1 MNISRKLFLTLSVA
15 IFALLAVGSYSVW
28 QQGHAQDSHEAMMN
42 NIFPSLDDIN
52 RAQHGLSNIR
62 VGLRDFLHADDD
74 AQRNVA
80 RKKILAAKQNL
91 DMAVADY
98 QAKNIYNDQDQ
109 EKLNAVRDSV
119 EQYWAVLQ
127 PALAQSVQ
135 LEPAQKMVLIKQASP
150 LAHAA
155 ATALDEHY
163 ALNKAL
169 TMQDVAISRA
179 NYESTR
185 NLSLAGIAVALALTG
200 GLSLHLFRAIRTG
213 LTQIRSDLASVSETM
228 DFTRRTTVLHHDE
241 IGDASMALNLL
252 MEKLQASFQA
262 LRHIAMEVQ
271 GASQTLSETARQV
284 ATASSVQSESASDM
298 AATVE
303 QMTVSINHVAGQA
316 LDTRSGAL
324 EARALVESGSEII
337 RNTITDI
344 HEISRVVKSSAAHIQ
359 QLEARSAQVGT
370 VVNVIRDIADQ
381 TNLLALNAA
390 IEAARAGEQGRGFAV
405 VADEVRKLAER
416 TANSTQEIASMIE
429 SMLGMARET
438 VAAMESA
445 DQLVESGVARA
456 DKASHAISEIG
467 ANADNAAASISGI
480 SAAIQQQGV
489 ASNNIAQQVERTA
502 QMSEES
508 SAAARNTASS
518 AELLDTLV
526 RQQMDTLAQ
535 FRV

>member
-15 IFALLAVGSYSVW
+15 IFALLSVGGYSVW

-80 RKKILAAKQNL
+80 RNKILAAKQNL

-119 EQYWAVLQ
+119 KQYWAAIQ
-127 PALAQSVQ
+127 PALTRSVQ
-135 LEPAQKMVLIKQASP
+135 LEPAQRMVLIKQASP
-150 LAHAA
+150 LSRAA
-155 ATALDEHY
+155 EKALDEHY

-179 NYESTR
+179 DYEYTR
-185 NLSLAGIAVALALTG
+185 NLSLACIAVALALTG
-200 GLSLHLFRAIRTG
+200 GLSLHLFRTIRTG

-252 MEKLQASFQA
+252 MEKLQTSFQA
-262 LRHIAMEVQ
+262 LRHIAHEVQ
-271 GASQTLSETARQV
+271 GASLALSETARQV
-284 ATASSVQSESASDM
+284 AAASSVQSESASDM

-344 HEISRVVKSSAAHIQ
+344 HEISRVVKSSVVHIQ

-390 IEAARAGEQGRGFAV
+390 IEAARAGEAGRGFAV

-416 TANSTQEIASMIE
+416 TAQATSEISSIIQTVVK
-429 SMLGMARET
+429 ET
-438 VAAMESA
+438 ATV
-445 DQLVESGVARA
+445 SGVMDHVNPMVEAGVAQVNRL
-456 DKASHAISEIG
+456 
-467 ANADNAAASISGI
+467 AASLGDIDDSMGRTLERFRN
-480 SAAIQQQGV
+480 V
-489 ASNNIAQQVERTA
+489 AEAVTEQSQAGTNLAGDVERVVGVV
-502 QMSEES
+502 EETQS
-508 SAAARNTASS
+508 TVQFSRTAARQLESLA
-518 AELLDTLV
+518 LGL
-526 RQQMDTLAQ
+526 QQEVAR
-535 FRV
+535 FRI